1 MIRHLNEE
9 RCTGGKTKIICSGGK
24 FRHILNSS
32 EKVLYGGDTKFNYN
46 ACQCIEAQAMETVKH
61 IHQKICG
68 HGGERMVKVW
78 ILNEKGEKEPMTFLV
93 DVYES
98 ETNALYQFHGCHWH
112 AYTCLKNRTKR
123 QQKRYKDMFQIGQL
137 IKNNGWDPKYNLV
150 STSECEEP
158 MLKKVWFENRSTPYS
173 HFIVYDFEAILAT
186 LNEHRT
192 ENLTYLSRHI
202 PISVAI
208 YDTLSKEL
216 VYLVTENPW
225 GEGGGGEGVD

>member
-46 ACQCIEAQAMETVKH
+46 ACQWIEAQATETGKH

-78 ILNEKGEKEPMTFLV
+78 TLNQKGEKEPMTFLV

-98 ETNALYQFHGCHWH
+98 ETNTLYQFHRCHWH
-112 AYTCLKNRTKR
+112 GYTCLKNRTKR

-137 IKNNGWDPKYNLV
+137 IKNNGWDAKYNLV

-158 MLKKVWFENRSTPYS
+158 MLKKVLFETGLRL
-173 HFIVYDFEAILAT
+173 ILT
-186 LNEHRT
+186 L
-192 ENLTYLSRHI
+192 
-202 PISVAI
+202 
-208 YDTLSKEL
+208 
-216 VYLVTENPW
+216 
-225 GEGGGGEGVD
+225 